1 MRSSSFSFFTL
12 LYYVFKQLFH
22 YPINFHE
29 KTISNSF
36 SQTQF
41 PTSPTNLLHLVPT
54 GKVLENNVLLLL
66 VLNKITI
73 NVQT

>member
-41 PTSPTNLLHLVPT
+41 PTSPGTNRKSVR
-54 GKVLENNVLLLL
+54 KQRI
-66 VLNKITI
+66 ITACA
-73 NVQT
+73 

>member
-1 MRSSSFSFFTL
+1 MK
-12 LYYVFKQLFH
+12 KQSLTVSRKL
-22 YPINFHE
+22 NF
-29 KTISNSF
+29 
-36 SQTQF
+36 
-41 PTSPTNLLHLVPT
+41 LLHLVPT